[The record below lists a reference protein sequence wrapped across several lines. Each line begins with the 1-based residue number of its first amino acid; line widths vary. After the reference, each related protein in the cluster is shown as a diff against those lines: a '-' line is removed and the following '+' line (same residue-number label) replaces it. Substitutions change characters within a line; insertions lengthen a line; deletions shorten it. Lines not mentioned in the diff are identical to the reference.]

1 MSNYQIPKPDGIYDL
16 FRELNKV
23 PRPSWHEEKVADW
36 LCQFAE
42 NNGLDY
48 QRDAHN
54 CVVIRKPASPGKEQC
69 EPIVLHAHMDMVCVA
84 EKGKDFDPLTSPIE
98 AYIENGWMK
107 ARGTSLGADNGMGLC
122 MAMAVMQDKSLVH
135 GPLEL
140 LVTTNEEDGMTG
152 AANLSEGFVKA
163 RKMIDLDSEDYDTI
177 TVGAAGAYLQ
187 TASLPIAY
195 EWAPEEAVY
204 AQVSIHGGL
213 GGHSGVDINKQ
224 RMSAVKEICLL
235 ADQLLATEKVCIA
248 SIHAGEANASIPSS
262 AEMVIGIAVD
272 AADDILDRIRHYEIK
287 KEGDPHVVVEV
298 SPTTACQQVISK
310 VSVQALLDSIQEIPF
325 GMIKM
330 SEQMPGTVETSNNIG
345 VIRTEDD
352 HFHVTTHSRSF
363 IDADMVAL
371 GEHIRDIFV
380 KNGGTTQLILST
392 PAWEENTNS
401 DYMHLMEQTFVDV
414 LGFQPRLVEMH
425 FVMEMG
431 YFVQKFKGIQIIPI
445 GPRIIEPHSTSE
457 RVELSTIDNIWKVL
471 IEVLRQL
478 CQS

>member
-1 MSNYQIPKPDGIYDL
+1 MTHSPIPQPDSIYQL
-16 FRELNKV
+16 FRELNNV

-42 NNGLDY
+42 SNALDY
-48 QRDAHN
+48 QRDDHN
-54 CVVIRKPASPGKEQC
+54 CVVIRKAASPGKETC
-69 EPIVLHAHMDMVCVA
+69 EPVVLHAHMDMVCMA

-98 AYIENGWMK
+98 AYIDNGWMK

-122 MAMAVMQDKSLVH
+122 MALAVMQDKSLVH

-152 AANLSEGFVKA
+152 AAHLSEDFVKA

-187 TASLPIAY
+187 KASLPITY
-195 EWAPEEAVY
+195 VPSPKDTVF

-235 ADQLLATEKVCIA
+235 AEQLLATGKVCVV

-262 AEMVIGIAVD
+262 AEMIIGITPDV
-272 AADDILDRIRHYEIK
+272 ADDIIGLIRRYEIK
-287 KEGDPHVVVEV
+287 KEGDPHICVEV
-298 SPTTACQQVISK
+298 STADSCPRVMDEKS
-310 VSVQALLDSIQEIPF
+310 VSALLRSIGEIPF

-363 IDADMVAL
+363 IDEDMVAL

-380 KNGGTTQLILST
+380 KNGGSTQLIMST
-392 PAWEENTNS
+392 PAWEENTHS
-401 DYMHLMEQTFVDV
+401 DYMHLMEQTFIDV
-414 LGFQPRLVEMH
+414 LGFRPRLVEMH
-425 FVMEMG
+425 FVMELG
-431 YFVQKFKGIQIIPI
+431 YFVEKFKGIQIIPI

-471 IEVLRQL
+471 VEVLRRL
-478 CQS
+478 A

>member
-1 MSNYQIPKPDGIYDL
+1 MSNNQTPQPDSIYQL
-16 FRELNKV
+16 FSALNKV

-36 LCQFAE
+36 LCQFAID
-42 NNGLDY
+42 NGLDY
-48 QRDAHN
+48 QRDEHN

-98 AYIENGWMK
+98 AYIDNGWMK

-122 MAMAVMQDKSLVH
+122 MAMAVMQDKSLTH

-152 AANLSEGFVKA
+152 AANLSEDFVKA

-187 TASLPIAY
+187 TASLPITNI
-195 EWAPEEAVY
+195 PSPKDAVF

-235 ADQLLATEKVCIA
+235 AEQLLATDKVCIA
-248 SIHAGEANASIPSS
+248 SINAGEANASIPSS
-262 AEMVIGIAVD
+262 AEMVIAIAAD
-272 AADDILDRIRHYEIK
+272 AADDIINHIRHHEIK
-287 KEGDPHVVVEV
+287 KEGDPNIKVEV
-298 SPTTACQQVISK
+298 TTVDRCPKVIDGK
-310 VSVQALLDSIQEIPF
+310 CVSALLESIHEIPF

-363 IDADMVAL
+363 IDEDMVAL

-380 KNGGTTQLILST
+380 KNGGTTQLIMST
-392 PAWEENTNS
+392 PAWEENTGS
-401 DYMHLMEQTFVDV
+401 DYMHLMEQTFIDV
-414 LGFQPRLVEMH
+414 LGFRPRLVEMH

-471 IEVLRQL
+471 VEVLRRL
-478 CQS
+478 TI

>member
-1 MSNYQIPKPDGIYDL
+1 MSNYQIPQPDSIYQL
-16 FRELNKV
+16 FRALNKV

-42 NNGLDY
+42 SNALDY
-48 QRDAHN
+48 QRDTHN

-98 AYIENGWMK
+98 AYIDNGWMK

-122 MAMAVMQDKSLVH
+122 MAMAVMQDKTLTH

-152 AANLSEGFVKA
+152 AANLSEDFVKA

-187 TASLPIAY
+187 TASLPITY
-195 EWAPEEAVY
+195 IPSPDDAVFV
-204 AQVSIHGGL
+204 QVSIHGGL

-235 ADQLLATEKVCIA
+235 AEQLLATGKVCIA

-262 AEMVIGIAVD
+262 AEMVIAIAAD
-272 AADDILDRIRHYEIK
+272 AADDIIGLIRRYEIK
-287 KEGDPHVVVEV
+287 KEGDPNIKVEV
-298 SPTTACQQVISK
+298 TTVDGCPQVIDEKS
-310 VSVQALLDSIQEIPF
+310 VSALLCSIGEIPF

-363 IDADMVAL
+363 IDEDMVAL

-380 KNGGTTQLILST
+380 KNGGTTQLIMST
-392 PAWEENTNS
+392 PAWEENTSS
-401 DYMHLMEQTFVDV
+401 DYMHLMEQTFIDV
-414 LGFQPRLVEMH
+414 LGFRPRLVEMH

-471 IEVLRQL
+471 IEVLRRL
-478 CQS
+478 A

>member
-1 MSNYQIPKPDGIYDL
+1 MNNHPIPQPDTVYQL
-16 FRELNKV
+16 FRKLNNV

-36 LCQFAE
+36 LCQFAVD
-42 NNGLDY
+42 NQLDY

-54 CVVIRKPASPGKEQC
+54 CVVIRKAASPGKEGC

-98 AYIENGWMK
+98 AYIDNGWMK

-122 MAMAVMQDKSLVH
+122 MAMAVMKDKSLVH

-152 AANLSEGFVKA
+152 AANLSEDFVKA

-187 TASLPIAY
+187 TASLPLSFVP
-195 EWAPEEAVY
+195 APQDTVF

-235 ADQLLATEKVCIA
+235 ADQLLATNKMSVA
-248 SIHAGEANASIPSS
+248 SIQAGEANASIPSS
-262 AEMVIGIAVD
+262 AEMVIGIAPD
-272 AADDILDRIRHYEIK
+272 AADEIIDRIRHYEIK
-287 KEGDPHVVVEV
+287 KAGDPNIKVEV
-298 SPTTACQQVISK
+298 SSAAPCQQVLSGDC
-310 VSVQALLDSIQEIPF
+310 VQALIDSIGEIPF

-345 VIRTEDD
+345 VIRMEED

-363 IDADMVAL
+363 IDADMIAL
-371 GEHIRDIFV
+371 GERIRDIFE
-380 KNGGTTQLILST
+380 KHGATTRLIMST
-392 PAWEENTNS
+392 PAWEENTQS
-401 DYMHLMEQTFVDV
+401 DYMHLMEQTFIDV
-414 LGFQPRLVEMH
+414 LGFRPRLVEMH

-431 YFVQKFKGIQIIPI
+431 YFVEKFKGIQIIPI

-471 IEVLRQL
+471 IEVLCRLAQ
-478 CQS
+478 